1 MAKKTD
7 LADVVEALDQ
17 VYGLLMHIG
26 ALTAMRILRE
36 GDLAKYSDKQKEY
49 LTTIANWTKAGEDEE
64 DDQVDDEGKMIDD
77 LLNVAGDSPDL
88 HLPDLK
94 RN

>member
-1 MAKKTD
+1 MARKKD
-7 LADVVEALDQ
+7 IADVVEALDG

-49 LTTIANWTKAGEDEE
+49 LTTVANWTKAGEDEE
-64 DDQVDDEGKMIDD
+64 DDEVDDEGPVIDD
-77 LLNVAGDSPDL
+77 LLNLG
-88 HLPDLK
+88 K
-94 RN
+94 N